1 MRRPFRLIICDESFG
16 VIDGEWPGCLERNIV
31 YAEEIV
37 RVGLRKSCRKG
48 WVRWDGGRSRRA
60 SEDRGQSDL
69 DVRRPLSKRGTL
81 EATARQQ
88 SASGRSPVP
97 L

>member
-1 MRRPFRLIICDESFG
+1 MSQRVCEMGLG
-16 VIDGEWPGCLERNIV
+16 TV
-31 YAEEIV
+31 V
-37 RVGLRKSCRKG
+37 RQSVSH
-48 WVRWDGGRSRRA
+48 SQTARA
-60 SEDRGQSDL
+60 RIGDRQLLDL

-81 EATARQQ
+81 EATARQE